1 MTLIA
6 TLNQSQ
12 LQNLCENYLET
23 PLLIKGSIDRSNI
36 EINIKP
42 YVHEEKGQFRRMLQI
57 KVKFKQEIWTAMATD
72 VKNNGQR
79 TDNCGERCL
88 WKLEEN
94 EVYVCVFVRHGLRS
108 TSFVLG
114 DATKSGVSHF
124 SFIHLT

>member
-1 MTLIA
+1 MTLTA

-12 LQNLCENYLET
+12 LQNLCKNYLET

-36 EINIKP
+36 KIYIKP

-79 TDNCGERCL
+79 TCNLLFIWISR
-88 WKLEEN
+88 
-94 EVYVCVFVRHGLRS
+94 V
-108 TSFVLG
+108 
-114 DATKSGVSHF
+114 VS
-124 SFIHLT
+124 SC

>member
-1 MTLIA
+1 MDIKKTFSCIPVMTLTA

-12 LQNLCENYLET
+12 LQNLCKNYLET

-36 EINIKP
+36 KIYIKP

-79 TDNCGERCL
+79 TCNL
-88 WKLEEN
+88 L
-94 EVYVCVFVRHGLRS
+94 
-108 TSFVLG
+108 
-114 DATKSGVSHF
+114 
-124 SFIHLT
+124 FIWISRGMSSC

>member
-1 MTLIA
+1 MTVTA

-12 LQNLCENYLET
+12 LKNLCENYLET

-72 VKNNGQR
+72 VKNKGQR
-79 TDNCGERCL
+79 TCNLLFIWISR
-88 WKLEEN
+88 
-94 EVYVCVFVRHGLRS
+94 VMS
-108 TSFVLG
+108 TSC
-114 DATKSGVSHF
+114 
-124 SFIHLT
+124 

>member
-1 MTLIA
+1 MTLTA

-36 EINIKP
+36 KIYIKP

-57 KVKFKQEIWTAMATD
+57 KVKFKQEIWTARATD

-79 TDNCGERCL
+79 TCNLLFIWISRGCPVAD
-88 WKLEEN
+88 KLAKTA
-94 EVYVCVFVRHGLRS
+94 VR
-108 TSFVLG
+108 
-114 DATKSGVSHF
+114 
-124 SFIHLT
+124 